1 MNAALL
7 LREIPMILYVS
18 VLRQGIPSDD
28 SLRFLLDSFVLMPF
42 PTSARIVYM
51 LCEQI
56 VIEPLF
62 LRFLQLY
69 LHRRY
74 RSIQKAPGFRRAQM
88 GFMHKTGSAE
98 GVKGATADIHCP
110 LVASAE
116 ANPSAKQRIS
126 MLKQHYV
133 GIGSIIDNRNM
144 PFSALIF
151 RSPPYFS
158 VSVLMERVPKP
169 WYSLFSL
176 LVCGNPSTKR
186 ISPA

>member
-98 GVKGATADIHCP
+98 GVKGATADIRLFSLPPCRLRRGEP
-110 LVASAE
+110 PASQ
-116 ANPSAKQRIS
+116 K
-126 MLKQHYV
+126 
-133 GIGSIIDNRNM
+133 
-144 PFSALIF
+144 PFSAEKQFYLLRNYLAAF
-151 RSPPYFS
+151 ANASRSPTVRLNTGS
-158 VSVLMERVPKP
+158 SAVESG
-169 WYSLFSL
+169 SLQ
-176 LVCGNPSTKR
+176 K
-186 ISPA
+186 